1 VDNYSLM
8 PFGLFGNINDYNHD
22 LNNIKEIGKQIDAV
36 RLLAATDNKKIPNN
50 GTLYYDI
57 MPGSPYGV
65 LKLNNSFLKTGELT
79 TQEIFNAHDRITNW
93 DFEINTDSAI
103 IQWTYTLFED
113 DPKIDHMR
121 FVFIPLDKVLEQGG
135 KTKD

>member
-1 VDNYSLM
+1 
-8 PFGLFGNINDYNHD
+8 
-22 LNNIKEIGKQIDAV
+22 
-36 RLLAATDNKKIPNN
+36 
-50 GTLYYDI
+50 
-57 MPGSPYGV
+57 MPGSPYGI
-65 LKLNNSFLKTGELT
+65 LKLDNSFLKTGELT
-79 TQEIFNAHDRITNW
+79 SQGILTAHDRITNW